1 MVYVSKQKATM
12 TMNCILLHVT
22 VYLII
27 TPSTNKDV
35 IIIIIIVIIIM
46 IVICNIFQVF
56 RSPTILQNLS
66 VGY

>member
-1 MVYVSKQKATM
+1 M

-35 IIIIIIVIIIM
+35 IIIIIIIVIIIM
-46 IVICNIFQVF
+46 IVIIIA
-56 RSPTILQNLS
+56 SIS
-66 VGY
+66 IS